1 MWTESWTEWI
11 EQKFA
16 RHRSDKQPLCCR
28 NKNFRSAIS
37 YCEGRL
43 VCVSSK
49 KHDLRFWTIK
59 KPKLDDPTTVF
70 WIDERSVGD
79 EFRFLLSMH
88 IWRKWLK
95 SKASF
100 CELYSTSIWG
110 VCNRMTFCFIG
121 RNIDDEPTRRDVWR
135 FTMHAECNAELQV
148 FGNFPK
154 NHRAHAL
161 LLLYSKCYIFFYV
174 TYYAKI
180 RYSVG
185 WFNFRDREKCDETND
200 ENERLTQTQCCVM
213 TTE

>member
-28 NKNFRSAIS
+28 NKNVRSAIS
-37 YCEGRL
+37 YCEGRF

-49 KHDLRFWTIK
+49 KHGLRFWTIK

-70 WIDERSVGD
+70 WIDERSVGN
-79 EFRFLLSMH
+79 EFQLLLSMH
-88 IWRKWLK
+88 VLAKMTEIEGIVLWTILHQ
-95 SKASF
+95 
-100 CELYSTSIWG
+100 C
-110 VCNRMTFCFIG
+110 VCNRTFWFTG
-121 RNIDDEPTRRDVWR
+121 RNIDDEPTWRDVR
-135 FTMHAECNAELQV
+135 QFTMHAECNAELQV
-148 FGNFPK
+148 LGHFPK

-161 LLLYSKCYIFFYV
+161 LLLYLKCYVFFYV

-180 RYSVG
+180 RFSVG
-185 WFNFRDREKCDETND
+185 WLNFRDREKCDETND
-200 ENERLTQTQCCVM
+200 ENKRLTQTQCCVM